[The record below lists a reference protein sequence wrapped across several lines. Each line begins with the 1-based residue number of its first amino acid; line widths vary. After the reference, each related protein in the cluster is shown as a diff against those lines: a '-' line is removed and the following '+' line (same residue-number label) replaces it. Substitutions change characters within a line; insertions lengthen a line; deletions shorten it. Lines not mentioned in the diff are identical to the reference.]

1 MITVAIS
8 RGRILKEA
16 SALLKKAG
24 FSVGRMSN
32 GSRKLIFEY
41 PRDGIKVL
49 IIRPMDVPSYVE
61 YGAADCGVV
70 GKDTLI
76 EEKHDL
82 YEPLDLGIGK
92 CRLVVAGP
100 KGFNF
105 SSNRVLRVATK
116 YPRIAHEHFAK
127 RGISAEIIKL
137 YGSVELAPI
146 VGLSDVI
153 VDLSATGE
161 TLKKNNLVEIE
172 TIANITARLVVNRV
186 SMKVKSNEIK
196 DFIERLKW
204 VREIESK

>member
-1 MITVAIS
+1 VITVAIS

>member
-1 MITVAIS
+1 VITVAIS

-16 SALLKKAG
+16 SVLLKKAG
-24 FSVGRMSN
+24 FSIGRMSN
-32 GSRKLIFEY
+32 GSRKLVFEY
-41 PRDGIKVL
+41 PKDGIKIL
-49 IIRPMDVPSYVE
+49 IIRPTDVPPYVE

-105 SSNRVLRVATK
+105 SSNRTLRVATK
-116 YPRIAHEHFAK
+116 YPRIAHDHFVNK
-127 RGISAEIIKL
+127 GISAEIVKL
-137 YGSVELAPI
+137 YGSIELAPI

-153 VDLSATGE
+153 VDLCATGE
-161 TLKKNNLVEIE
+161 TLKKNKLVELE
-172 TIANITARLVVNRV
+172 TIADISARLVVNRV

-196 DFIERLKW
+196 DFIKRLKG
-204 VREIESK
+204 VREI

>member
-24 FSVGRMSN
+24 FSVGGISN
-32 GSRKLIFEY
+32 GSRRLVFEY
-41 PRDGIKVL
+41 PKEGIKIL
-49 IIRPMDVPSYVE
+49 IIRPTDVPPYVE
-61 YGAADCGVV
+61 HGAADCGIV

-76 EEKHDL
+76 EERHDL

-100 KGFNF
+100 KGFSF
-105 SSNRVLRVATK
+105 PSNRILRVATK

-127 RGISAEIIKL
+127 KGISAEIVKL
-137 YGSVELAPI
+137 YGSIELAPI

-161 TLKKNNLVEIE
+161 TLKKNKLVEIE
-172 TIANITARLVVNRV
+172 TIAYITARLVVNRV

-196 DFIERLKW
+196 DFIKRLKG
-204 VREIESK
+204 VREI

>member
-16 SALLKKAG
+16 TGLLRKAG
-24 FSVGRMSN
+24 FSVSGISN

-41 PRDGIKVL
+41 PKDGIKIL
-49 IIRPMDVPSYVE
+49 IIRPTDVPPYVE
-61 YGAADCGVV
+61 YGAADCGIV

-76 EEKHDL
+76 EEKYDL

-92 CRLVVAGP
+92 CKLVVAGP
-100 KGFNF
+100 KGFNL
-105 SSNRVLRVATK
+105 SSARILRVATK

-127 RGISAEIIKL
+127 KGISAEVVKL
-137 YGSVELAPI
+137 YGSIELAPI

-161 TLKKNNLVEIE
+161 TLRKNKLVEIE
-172 TIANITARLVVNRV
+172 IIADITARLVVNRV

-196 DFIERLKW
+196 GFIGKLKH
-204 VREIESK
+204 VREI